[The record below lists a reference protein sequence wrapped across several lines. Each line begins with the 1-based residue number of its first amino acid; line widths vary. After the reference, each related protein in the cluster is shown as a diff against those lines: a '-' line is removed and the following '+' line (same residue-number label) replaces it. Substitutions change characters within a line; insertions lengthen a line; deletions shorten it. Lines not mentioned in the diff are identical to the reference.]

1 MLILLSSRVQ
11 EVKSNLENNT
21 VLKITKSF
29 DSQKKAKRRL

>member
-21 VLKITKSF
+21 MLKNNLSI